1 LIKKPTQFL
10 QRWGVFRGSDAMKT
24 KQIFL
29 RLALVLLFA
38 VGAMNMQP
46 LAATGAGVD
55 HRLYG
60 DLLKKYVKNGQVDY
74 SGFKSEEVVLDQY
87 LDQLNDVDIQ
97 SLSHNEQFAF
107 YANAYNAWT
116 IKLILSKYP
125 DISSIKSLG
134 IFNTGP
140 WKKKVVRLKKKKVV
154 RLKGQ
159 TVSLDHIEHDIL
171 RPRFKDPR
179 VHFAINCAAKSCPP
193 LRSEP
198 YTGVRLDQQLD
209 DATRSF
215 INNPNNY
222 RLEGH
227 NLYISRIFKWFAED
241 FNHDAFN
248 FYRQYATGELKKNL
262 DVDSAKIRVKYLEYD
277 WSLNGK

>member
-1 LIKKPTQFL
+1 MPEICVTQPII
-10 QRWGVFRGSDAMKT
+10 RWRNAMNT
-24 KQIFL
+24 KRMVL
-29 RLALVLLFA
+29 SLALSLVFA
-38 VGAMNMQP
+38 AGTADMQIMASP
-46 LAATGAGVD
+46 TAGVD
-55 HRLYG
+55 HSLYEG
-60 DLLKKYVKNGQVDY
+60 LLNKYVKNGQVDY
-74 SGFKSEEVVLDQY
+74 AGFQSAEAFLDQY
-87 LDQLNDVDIQ
+87 LDLLHSVDIK
-97 SLSHNEQFAF
+97 SLSNKEQFAF

-116 IKLILSKYP
+116 IKLILTKYP

-134 IFNTGP
+134 IFNSGP
-140 WKKKVVRLKKKKVV
+140 WKKKVV

-159 TVSLDHIEHDIL
+159 TVSLDHIEHEIL

-198 YTGVRLDQQLD
+198 FYGDRLDQQLD

-215 INNPNNY
+215 INNPNSY

-227 NLYISRIFKWFAED
+227 TLYVSRIFKWFSED
-241 FNHDAFN
+241 FNDDALSF
-248 FYRQYATGELKKNL
+248 FRMYATGELKRNL
-262 DVDSAKIRVKYLEYD
+262 NTGSAKIQVKYLKYD